1 MLIHR
6 NVEDALLAAAK
17 DYPVVSITGPRQS
30 GKTTLARETFPDY
43 EYVSLENPDV
53 LQAFRDDP
61 NTFLHVHSTHV
72 IFDEAQRA
80 PQLFSYLQQV
90 VDSSRETG
98 RFVITGSQ
106 NFLLMDAIGQSLAG
120 RVELLTL
127 LPLSYNELSR
137 SHRQPSSLEEW
148 LFQGGYPRVYDASIL
163 PNRYFPNY
171 IQTYLERDARTE
183 LGVRRLHDFQLFL
196 QLCALRTSQQLNV
209 SNLASSAG
217 IAFNT
222 AKEWLSILEASGI
235 IYLLEPYFSNR
246 GKSLVKSPKLYFI
259 DTGLAASLMG
269 IRAASELSLGEF
281 RGPLFETYVVSEVLK
296 AGYEQGQR
304 PQLSYWR
311 DTHKNEADLIVRH
324 GLKPVQAIEIKS
336 SATYNARYFDILNKV
351 GQDDLE
357 LSPKARAV
365 VYGGTS
371 PLHTQWGDVVPF
383 RDVHDAAIGW
393 LS

>member
-6 NVEDALLAAAK
+6 NVQDTLLAAANA
-17 DYPVVSITGPRQS
+17 YPVLSITGPRQS
-30 GKTTLARETFPDY
+30 GKTTLAREAFPEY

-61 NTFLHVHSTHV
+61 NTFLRVHSSHV

-106 NFLLMDAIGQSLAG
+106 NFLLTDAISQSLAG

-127 LPLSYNELSR
+127 LPLSYSELCH
-137 SHRQPSSLEEW
+137 SHRQPTGLEDW
-148 LFQGGYPRVYDASIL
+148 LFQGGYPRLYDAPIL

-171 IQTYLERDARTE
+171 VQTYLERDVRNE
-183 LGVRRLHDFQLFL
+183 LGVRRLHDFQLFI
-196 QLCALRTSQQLNV
+196 QLCALHTSQHLNI

-222 AKEWLSILEASGI
+222 AKDWLSILEASGI

-246 GKSLVKSPKLYFI
+246 GKSLVKSPKLYFV

-281 RGPLFETYVVSEVLK
+281 RGPLFETYVISEVLK

-311 DTHKNEADLIVRH
+311 DTRKNEIDLIVRH
-324 GLKPVQAIEIKS
+324 GLKPVQAVEIKS
-336 SATYNARYFDILNKV
+336 SATYNTRYFDVLNKV
-351 GQDDLE
+351 GQNDLG
-357 LSPKARAV
+357 LAPQARSV

-371 PLHTQWGDVVPF
+371 ALHTQWGDVVPF
-383 RDVHDAAIGW
+383 SDVHDAAITW
-393 LS
+393 LD